1 MLISEMRTITIENL
15 VVELEVARKQLFKL
29 RMKFSLKQ
37 LENPNQLK
45 KMRRTVARIETVLH
59 ERKKNE
65 QRK

>member
-29 RMKFSLKQ
+29 RMNFSLKQ